1 MRPQSALTCIL
12 VFLRFLS
19 LGGADDPVAS
29 DSSVLTLAHRDLL
42 QFDLANVVL
51 LSLLDG
57 SLQARTRDSGQ
68 VLWTLEGSSLV
79 VVQATAQSSANPS
92 QEPRMTWLAEPSEQ
106 GNLFYFT
113 PDGGIERIPAS
124 VAGLVQKSPFGV
136 VGNVVYT
143 GSKRTT
149 LYALDILT
157 GEVIQAFGE
166 TLELSQRPRKTDPS
180 GIVMIGRTEYSL
192 DIHEHLGSPG
202 WRIKIGMWT
211 PNTRDQDL
219 TSQYSSPLDSVYLAP
234 LSNTSVMALAENDM
248 RPQRWIG
255 ETSSLLINVFDVLKS
270 KSDGHLSLVQQPPLK
285 LSGMSTDWDLFVT
298 SANEGVPVI
307 VSGSRYAALF
317 GSAPLADFCSGKGNG
332 IFGVHPLWCQDKRR
346 STNKAP
352 PAISLLPPATS
363 SLPAYPLLDPPVEP
377 ERSQEPSKGWPLIKQ
392 VLEIIGMVVIFLG
405 ISAALAS
412 QGWLPVDIIG
422 LLQRFIGTASR
433 KQSLKASGEEP
444 KRRKRGVRGGK
455 KNNNS
460 NNSGTI
466 KGNTTLGGSIP
477 SADTTHG
484 NKVDGKGISD
494 EKEKDLDTRVSAS
507 AIKDSPIA
515 ISDVVLGYGSH
526 GTTVFKGRFEN
537 RDVAVKR
544 MLLEFYDVASQE
556 VDILRESDDHPNV
569 IRYYCKHE
577 TEQFLYIALELCPGT
592 LEDMVRASHQFSV
605 MYDPLDAVRQVTL
618 GLQHLHNLQIV
629 HRDIKPQNILVALPS
644 GKTRNRKPAFETLG
658 VRYLI
663 SDFGLCRKLEGEQSS
678 FLPTFEDSVAGTAG
692 WAAPEISN
700 KNSQQS
706 SRLTRAVDI
715 FSMGCLYYYVLSG
728 GKHPFGDAHMRQ
740 VNIQTRVLPVLKLGG
755 LVNQEALDLIPQML
769 DVDPHKRPNTMQIL
783 KHPLFWTD
791 QLKLDF
797 LVKVSDRLEHDSREE
812 HSGLIDRLE
821 INAHK
826 VVGNDWH
833 TRFPK
838 PFLEN
843 LGKYRRYHG
852 DRILDLLRALR
863 NKLHHFNDYTED
875 LKKCVG
881 SPPSDYLEFFTSRFP
896 HLLVAVYHFA
906 QAEFKDESAFSAFF

>member
-1 MRPQSALTCIL
+1 MRPRSALTYIL
-12 VFLRFLS
+12 IFLRILA
-19 LGGADDPVAS
+19 LGSADEHINS
-29 DSSVLTLAHRDLL
+29 DTSVLTLAHRDLL

-51 LSLLDG
+51 LSFLDG
-57 SLQARTRDSGQ
+57 SIQARTRDSGHI
-68 VLWTLEGSSLV
+68 LWTLEGSPLV
-79 VVQATAQSSANPS
+79 DVKATAQPPAVSSS
-92 QEPRMTWLAEPSEQ
+92 KSKMTWLAEPSEQ
-106 GNLFYFT
+106 GNLYYFT
-113 PDGGIERIPAS
+113 QDGGIERIPAS
-124 VAGLVQKSPFGV
+124 VADLVQKSPFGV

-143 GSKRTT
+143 GSKQTT

-166 TLELSQRPRKTDPS
+166 TLELSQRSRKTDPS
-180 GIVMIGRTEYSL
+180 GMVMIGRTEYSL
-192 DIHEHLGSPG
+192 DIHEHIGAPG
-202 WRIKIGMWT
+202 WRIRVGTWT

-219 TSQYSSPLDSVYLAP
+219 ASQYTSSLDGVYLAP
-234 LSNTSVMALAENDM
+234 LGNSSIMALAENDM

-255 ETSSLLINVFDVLKS
+255 ETPSLLVNAFDVLKS
-270 KSDGHLSLVQQPPLK
+270 KSDGYLSLVQQPPLK
-285 LSGMSTDWDLFVT
+285 LSGMSTEWDLFVT

-307 VSGSRYAALF
+307 VSGSRYVALF

-332 IFGVHPLWCQDKRR
+332 MFGVHPLWCQDKRR
-346 STNKAP
+346 FTNEAP
-352 PAISLLPPATS
+352 PAISLLPPAAS
-363 SLPAYPLLDPPVEP
+363 SFPAYPLLDPPVEP
-377 ERSQEPSKGWPLIKQ
+377 ENLPEPIKGWPLIKQ
-392 VLEIIGMVVIFLG
+392 VPEIIGTAVIVLG
-405 ISAALAS
+405 ILAALAS
-412 QGWLPVDIIG
+412 QGWLPVDFFGILQN
-422 LLQRFIGTASR
+422 LLGTAR
-433 KQSLKASGEEP
+433 RRQPLRSGEEP

-455 KNNNS
+455 KNGNS
-460 NNSGTI
+460 TGASGSSSKANSGGLALST
-466 KGNTTLGGSIP
+466 GLDGV
-477 SADTTHG
+477 
-484 NKVDGKGISD
+484 KVRVKEASD
-494 EKEKDLDTRVSAS
+494 ENEKDLDSRVPVSVT
-507 AIKDSPIA
+507 KDSPIT

-556 VDILRESDDHPNV
+556 VNILRESDDHPNV
-569 IRYYCKHE
+569 VRYYCKYE

-592 LEDMVRASHQFSV
+592 LEDMVRATHQFSV

-644 GKTRNRKPAFETLG
+644 GKSRNQKPAFETLG

-678 FLPTFEDSVAGTAG
+678 FLPTFDDSVAGTAG

-700 KNSQQS
+700 KNARES

-740 VNIQTRVLPVLKLGG
+740 VNIQNRVLPVLKLGG

-769 DVDPHKRPNTMQIL
+769 NADPHKRPTTVQIL

-797 LVKVSDRLEHDSREE
+797 LVKVSDRLEHESREE
-812 HSGLIDRLE
+812 HSDLIDRLE

-838 PFLEN
+838 PFIDN

-863 NKLHHFNDYTED
+863 NKLHHYNDYSEE

-881 SPPSDYLEFFTSRFP
+881 SPPSGYLEFFTSRFP
-896 HLLVAVYHFA
+896 RMLVVVYHY
-906 QAEFKDESAFSAFF
+906 AETEFQSEKAFNTFF